1 MFSPEVADKTRYPE
15 LQRAADAVHD
25 MLHGGIEA
33 GQREGLLAG
42 GDPNALSFAAWSM
55 VHGCATLLIDGHA
68 KRAPPRALI
77 ETAVRALH
85 QGLEA
90 RAPARRAKRAGR

>member
-1 MFSPEVADKTRYPE
+1 
-15 LQRAADAVHD
+15 

-33 GQREGLLAG
+33 GQREGLLTR

-68 KRAPPRALI
+68 KRTPPRALI

-85 QGLEA
+85 EGLEA
-90 RAPARRAKRAGR
+90 RATARGTKRVRR